1 MYRMLLLTLKK
12 VQMVNI
18 IPCQLYEVVGL
29 FSLIK
34 WSELL
39 FFFLKK
45 EKEDKTSS
53 SERVLTTVCP
63 FYQISFHPY
72 DINKLNNRTGDCCY
86 NLMVRSN

>member
-1 MYRMLLLTLKK
+1 MLLLTLKK

-18 IPCQLYEVVGL
+18 IPCQLCEVVGL

-45 EKEDKTSS
+45 KEDKTSS